1 MTRDLQTPPRVLA
14 IIALMIS
21 ALGLT
26 YAGTV
31 NTAGIEIV
39 EVKNVG
45 VSASDESKSVI
56 QVKWKADAQ
65 SGTELK
71 TFDVAIEVGYADG
84 AVQKARN
91 SVGGSARSAR
101 FELPTLH
108 FTPGRPSAE
117 LKSFKASVTASITE
131 TATRQGSL

>member
-1 MTRDLQTPPRVLA
+1 MTRDLQTPPRVFA

-26 YAGTV
+26 HAGTV
-31 NTAGIEIV
+31 STAGIEIV

-56 QVKWKADAQ
+56 QLKWKADTDA
-65 SGTELK
+65 K

-84 AVQKARN
+84 AVQRARN
-91 SVGGSARSAR
+91 SVSGSARSAR
-101 FELPTLH
+101 FEVPTSH
-108 FTPGRPSAE
+108 FTPGRPGAE

-131 TATRQGSL
+131 TATRQGSF